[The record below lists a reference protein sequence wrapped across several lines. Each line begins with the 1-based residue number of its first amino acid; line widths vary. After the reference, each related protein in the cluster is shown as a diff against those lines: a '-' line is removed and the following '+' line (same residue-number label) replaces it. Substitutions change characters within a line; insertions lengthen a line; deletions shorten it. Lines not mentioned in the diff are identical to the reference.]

1 MESKQKII
9 DRKAKKKEV
18 TIKAPKND
26 LPMFMP
32 VYAIDYSK
40 GVGQFKY
47 IGMAD
52 TEQLKDFKKL
62 LKPKVE
68 K

>member
-1 MESKQKII
+1 MESKKSV
-9 DRKAKKKEV
+9 KV
-18 TIKAPKND
+18 TINKKGKEHVTVKND

-47 IGMAD
+47 IGMANTD
-52 TEQLKDFKKL
+52 QLKDFKKL